1 VVDDADLEEQFVGP
15 EPKSSTAVLSALTKA
30 EHEFNDWQA
39 TCHNIDTVYNLHGTP
54 YGGAMVAADTW
65 TDAKLDLFW
74 SSYEVLKPAVYARPP
89 KPAVSPLF
97 DDNKPLQNTTA
108 ELLERASVS
117 TFTRTSIDDVMIDV
131 RDDLIFTGRGVMWVR
146 YDTDDGQQVCVEHV
160 DRTDF
165 RHEPARKWAEV
176 GWVAK
181 RSWLTRKEMRARFF
195 KTSGNAYKDAQYAA
209 RKDREDG
216 EQQTTAKKAGVWEV
230 WHKANNK
237 TYWVTEGVDVFL
249 DADTPEVQLS
259 GFFPCPRPAY
269 ATLRRRSL
277 VPVPDYERYAYHFS
291 KISEL
296 TRRIYL
302 LLEQVRMM
310 GIVGGGGDIA
320 DVVQDMWASADP
332 DILVRVNSL
341 TNVGE
346 AVTWIPLADLATA
359 ITGLIEARSQ
369 LISDFY
375 ELSGI
380 SDIMRGAT
388 EAEETL
394 GAQQLKS
401 QYGSV
406 RVRCK
411 IDELQRIAA
420 DAVKIAAEIIA
431 QKFTQKNLLDMAQMD
446 IPSKADLEKRVKE
459 IEDAAKAEL
468 AALAKRAQE
477 AAAQAQ
483 GSEQTPAPA
492 QAQQM
497 LQQAQQEVL
506 AKYAPMMAEVEQ
518 QVPIEDVMA
527 LLRDDRART
536 FTFEIQSDS
545 TILTDEIQEK
555 ASRNEF
561 METLTGSIGGL
572 SSIIAM
578 GEPAV
583 KLWGEATKFQL
594 APYRAGRS
602 LDGAIN
608 AFIDAAPE
616 MAQRMAAA
624 QGEGG
629 EAEGLIEA
637 NNKLAEAEQMKAQ
650 AAMAK
655 VQADMQLKQAENERK
670 VMEQQQKFAEA
681 QAKWQAEA
689 EKLRQTAQ
697 DSDAKLEKTLA
708 EIDHLRAQT
717 AEILNTIGLDVR
729 KQELEEYRTAADQ
742 TARATDQAMAAQ
754 GQQTDAQFR
763 AQDQARA
770 ERGED
775 RADRQQQFAEQQEP
789 KP

>member
-1 VVDDADLEEQFVGP
+1 MVDEQDLDESFVGP
-15 EPKSSTAVLSALTKA
+15 EPKSSAAVLSALTKA
-30 EHEFNDWQA
+30 EREFNDWQA
-39 TCHNIDTVYNLHGTP
+39 ICHNIDTVYNLHGTP
-54 YGGAMVAADTW
+54 YGGSAVAGDAW

-74 SSYEVLKPAVYARPP
+74 SSYEVLKPAVYAHPP
-89 KPAVSPLF
+89 APAVAPMF
-97 DDNKPLQNTTA
+97 DDNKPLHNTTA
-108 ELLERASVS
+108 ELLERAAIS
-117 TFTRTSIDDVMIDV
+117 TFARTAIDDVMIEV

-165 RHEPARKWAEV
+165 RHEAARKWAEV

-195 KTSGNAYKDAQYAA
+195 KTSGKAYQDAQYAA
-209 RKDREDG
+209 RRDREDG
-216 EQQTTAKKAGVWEV
+216 EQQTTTKKAGVWEV

-249 DADTPEVQLS
+249 DASEPEVQLS

-277 VPVPDYERYAYHFS
+277 VPVPDYERYAYHFG

-302 LLEQVRMM
+302 LLDQVRMM

-346 AVTWIPLADLATA
+346 AVVWLPLAELATA

-431 QKFTQKNLLDMAQMD
+431 QKFTQKNLLDMSQMD
-446 IPSKADLEKRVKE
+446 IPSKADLKKRVGE
-459 IEDAAKAEL
+459 IEKAAEKEL
-468 AALAKRAQE
+468 KALAERAQE
-477 AAAQAQ
+477 AVAQAD
-483 GSEQTPAPA
+483 GADPA

-497 LQQAQQEVL
+497 LQQAQQQVL
-506 AKYAPMMAEVEQ
+506 SKYAPMLAEVEQ

-561 METLTGSIGGL
+561 METLTGSIAGL

-629 EAEGLIEA
+629 EAEGLVEA
-637 NNKLAEAEQMKAQ
+637 NNKLAEAEMAKAQ
-650 AAMAK
+650 AATMK
-655 VQADMQLKQAENERK
+655 VQADAQAKQAENERK
-670 VMEQQQKFAEA
+670 LMEMQQKA
-681 QAKWQAEA
+681 AEA
-689 EKLRQTAQ
+689 ERKSQAEIAKLQLQAEDMRVKADKAVAELDKVRAETLKILNDIKLANQQQVMSEFQSVSDIELRQ
-697 DSDAKLEKTLA
+697 
-708 EIDHLRAQT
+708 
-717 AEILNTIGLDVR
+717 
-729 KQELEEYRTAADQ
+729 
-742 TARATDQAMAAQ
+742 TDQAMAAQ
-754 GQQTDAQFR
+754 GQETDRQFR
-763 AQDQARA
+763 ENDQARA
-770 ERGED
+770 DRGED
-775 RADRQQQFAEQQEP
+775 RADRQQQLAEQQEP
-789 KP
+789 MQ

>member
-1 VVDDADLEEQFVGP
+1 VVDEADLEPFTGP
-15 EPKSSTAVLSALTKA
+15 EPKSSAAVLSALAKA
-30 EHEFNDWQA
+30 EREFNDWQA
-39 TCHNIDTVYNLHGTP
+39 ICHNIDAVYSRHGTA
-54 YGGAMVAADTW
+54 YGGATVEGTAW

-74 SSYEVLKPAVYARPP
+74 SSYEILKPAVYAHPP
-89 KPAVSPLF
+89 EPAVAPMF

-108 ELLERASVS
+108 ELLERASIS
-117 TFTRTSIDDVMIDV
+117 TFARTGIDDVMIEV
-131 RDDLIFTGRGVMWVR
+131 RDDLIFTNRGVMWVR

-181 RSWLTRKEMRARFF
+181 RSWLTRKEMRKRFSP
-195 KTSGNAYKDAQYAA
+195 TSGKAYQDAPYAT
-209 RKDREDG
+209 RKDRDDG
-216 EQQTTAKKAGVWEV
+216 DQQTTEKKAGVWEV
-230 WHKANNK
+230 WHRGNNK
-237 TYWVTEGVDVFL
+237 VYWVVEGVDVFL
-249 DADTPEVQLS
+249 DVSEPEVKLS

-269 ATLRRRSL
+269 GTLRRRSL
-277 VPVPDYERYAYHFS
+277 VPVPDYERYAYHFE

-320 DVVQDMWASADP
+320 DAIQDAWGDDST
-332 DILVRVNSL
+332 DIMVRVNSIANIAESLAWLPL
-341 TNVGE
+341 TE
-346 AVTWIPLADLATA
+346 LAQA
-359 ITGLIEARSQ
+359 ITGLVEARSQ

-431 QKFTQKNLLDMAQMD
+431 EKFTQKNLLDMSQMD
-446 IPSKADLEKRVKE
+446 IPSKSDLKARVKE
-459 IEDAAKAEL
+459 IEDAAAEEL
-468 AALAKRAQE
+468 KGLTKRAQE

-483 GSEQTPAPA
+483 EADPA
-492 QAQQM
+492 QARQM
-497 LQQAQQEVL
+497 LQQAQQQVL
-506 AKYAPMMAEVEQ
+506 AKYAPMLAEVQQ

-545 TILTDEIQEK
+545 TILTDELQEK

-561 METLTGSIGGL
+561 METLTGSIAGL
-572 SSIIAM
+572 SNIIAM

-616 MAQRMAAA
+616 MAQAMAAA
-624 QGEGG
+624 NGG
-629 EAEGLIEA
+629 GGDAEGLIEA

-655 VQADMQLKQAENERK
+655 VQSDMQLKQAENERK
-670 VMEQQQKFAEA
+670 AMEQQQKFAEA

-717 AEILNTIGLDVR
+717 AEILSSIGLDVR
-729 KQELEEYRTAADQ
+729 KQELEEYRTVADQ
-742 TARATDQAMAAQ
+742 QARATDQAMAAQ

-763 AQDQARA
+763 ERGEERA
-770 ERGED
+770 DRGED
-775 RADRQQQFAEQQEP
+775 RADRQQQFAETQEGER
-789 KP
+789 